1 MEKYY
6 ELKNYQ
12 IQLLNLKEEVLED
25 NPELEKD
32 LQEVTNSLKQYREVK
47 KYERLYTKEEL
58 REQISSIRNI
68 EYLIEQQQNKLFAI
82 SDSNKVQDSFYKT
95 NITIIGLNIRRLK
108 EYKKEFDIRVWK
120 GMLPYIRPY
129 AKTLLLVLVMNLVC
143 AGVDILLPLLFG
155 CTARHCS

>member
-1 MEKYY
+1 MEKYH

-25 NPELEKD
+25 NPELKKD
-32 LQEVTNSLKQYREVK
+32 LQEVTNSLKQFKQQK

-68 EYLIEQQQNKLFAI
+68 EYLIEQQQNKLFTMA
-82 SDSNKVQDSFYKT
+82 DSNKVQDSFYKT

-108 EYKKEFDIRVWK
+108 EYKKELKNKIKNNQIFFTDQKKISNNWRFK
-120 GMLPYIRPY
+120 Q
-129 AKTLLLVLVMNLVC
+129 C
-143 AGVDILLPLLFG
+143 
-155 CTARHCS
+155 

>member
-12 IQLLNLKEEVLED
+12 IQLLNLKDQVMKD
-25 NPELEKD
+25 NPELKKD
-32 LQEVTNSLKQYREVK
+32 LQEVTNSLKQFKQQK

-82 SDSNKVQDSFYKT
+82 TDSNEVQDSFYKA
-95 NITIIGLNIRRLK
+95 NITIIGLNIKRLK
-108 EYKKEFDIRVWK
+108 EYKKELKNKIKNNQIFFTDQKKISNNWRFK
-120 GMLPYIRPY
+120 Q
-129 AKTLLLVLVMNLVC
+129 C
-143 AGVDILLPLLFG
+143 
-155 CTARHCS
+155 

>member
-32 LQEVTNSLKQYREVK
+32 LQEVTNSLKQFKQQK

-68 EYLIEQQQNKLFAI
+68 EYLIEQQQNKLFAMT
-82 SDSNKVQDSFYKT
+82 DSNKAQDSFYKA
-95 NITIIGLNIRRLK
+95 NITIIGLNIKRLK
-108 EYKKEFDIRVWK
+108 EYKKELKNKIKNNQIFFTDQKKISNNWRFK
-120 GMLPYIRPY
+120 Q
-129 AKTLLLVLVMNLVC
+129 C
-143 AGVDILLPLLFG
+143 
-155 CTARHCS
+155 

>member
-1 MEKYY
+1 MYIMEKYY

-12 IQLLNLKEEVLED
+12 TQLLNLQEEVLED

-32 LQEVTNSLKQYREVK
+32 LQEVTNSLKQFKQQK

-108 EYKKEFDIRVWK
+108 EYKKELKNKIKNNQIFFTDQKKISNNWRFK
-120 GMLPYIRPY
+120 Q
-129 AKTLLLVLVMNLVC
+129 C
-143 AGVDILLPLLFG
+143 
-155 CTARHCS
+155 

>member
-32 LQEVTNSLKQYREVK
+32 LQEVTNSLKQFKQQK

-95 NITIIGLNIRRLK
+95 NITVIGLNIRRLK
-108 EYKKEFDIRVWK
+108 EYKKELKNKIKNNQIFFTDQKKISNSWRFK
-120 GMLPYIRPY
+120 Q
-129 AKTLLLVLVMNLVC
+129 C
-143 AGVDILLPLLFG
+143 
-155 CTARHCS
+155 

>member
-1 MEKYY
+1 MYIMEKYY

-32 LQEVTNSLKQYREVK
+32 LQEVTNSLKQFKQQK

-108 EYKKEFDIRVWK
+108 EYKKELKNKIKNNQIFFTDQKKISNNWRYK
-120 GMLPYIRPY
+120 E
-129 AKTLLLVLVMNLVC
+129 C
-143 AGVDILLPLLFG
+143 
-155 CTARHCS
+155 

>member
-32 LQEVTNSLKQYREVK
+32 LQEVTNSLKQFKQQK

-68 EYLIEQQQNKLFAI
+68 EYLIEQQQNKLFTMA
-82 SDSNKVQDSFYKT
+82 DSNKVQDSFYKA
-95 NITIIGLNIRRLK
+95 NVTIIGLNIKRLK
-108 EYKKEFDIRVWK
+108 EYKKELKNKIKNNQIFFTDQKKISNNWRFK
-120 GMLPYIRPY
+120 Q
-129 AKTLLLVLVMNLVC
+129 C
-143 AGVDILLPLLFG
+143 
-155 CTARHCS
+155 

>member
-1 MEKYY
+1 MYIMENYN

-32 LQEVTNSLKQYREVK
+32 LQEVTNSLKHFKQQK

-58 REQISSIRNI
+58 REQIGSIKNI
-68 EYLIEQQQNKLFAI
+68 EYLIEQQQNKLFTMA
-82 SDSNKVQDSFYKT
+82 DSNKVQDSFYKA

-108 EYKKEFDIRVWK
+108 EYKKELKNKIKNNQIFFTDQKKISNNWRFK
-120 GMLPYIRPY
+120 Q
-129 AKTLLLVLVMNLVC
+129 C
-143 AGVDILLPLLFG
+143 
-155 CTARHCS
+155 

>member
-1 MEKYY
+1 MYIMEKYY

-32 LQEVTNSLKQYREVK
+32 LQEVTNSLKQFKQQK

-108 EYKKEFDIRVWK
+108 EYKKELKNKIKNNQIFFTDQKKISNSWRFK
-120 GMLPYIRPY
+120 Q
-129 AKTLLLVLVMNLVC
+129 C
-143 AGVDILLPLLFG
+143 
-155 CTARHCS
+155 

>member
-32 LQEVTNSLKQYREVK
+32 LQEVTNSLKQFKQQK

-68 EYLIEQQQNKLFAI
+68 EYLIEQQQNKLFTMA
-82 SDSNKVQDSFYKT
+82 DSNKVQDSFYKA
-95 NITIIGLNIRRLK
+95 NITIIGLNIKRLK
-108 EYKKEFDIRVWK
+108 EYKKELKNKIKNNQIFFTDQKKISNNWRYK
-120 GMLPYIRPY
+120 E
-129 AKTLLLVLVMNLVC
+129 C
-143 AGVDILLPLLFG
+143 
-155 CTARHCS
+155 

>member
-1 MEKYY
+1 MEKYC

-12 IQLLNLKEEVLED
+12 VQLLNLKDQVLED

-32 LQEVTNSLKQYREVK
+32 LQEVTNSLKQFKQQK

-82 SDSNKVQDSFYKT
+82 TDSNKVQDSFYKA
-95 NITIIGLNIRRLK
+95 NITIIGLNIKRLK
-108 EYKKEFDIRVWK
+108 EYKKELKNKIKNNQIFFTDQKKISNNWRFK
-120 GMLPYIRPY
+120 Q
-129 AKTLLLVLVMNLVC
+129 C
-143 AGVDILLPLLFG
+143 
-155 CTARHCS
+155 

>member
-32 LQEVTNSLKQYREVK
+32 LQEVTNSLKQFKQVK

-82 SDSNKVQDSFYKT
+82 TDSNKVQDSFYKA
-95 NITIIGLNIRRLK
+95 NITIIGLNIKRLK
-108 EYKKEFDIRVWK
+108 EYKKELKNKIKNNQIFFTDQKKISNNWRFK
-120 GMLPYIRPY
+120 Q
-129 AKTLLLVLVMNLVC
+129 C
-143 AGVDILLPLLFG
+143 
-155 CTARHCS
+155 

>member
-1 MEKYY
+1 MYIMEKYY

-12 IQLLNLKEEVLED
+12 VQLLNLKDQVLED

-32 LQEVTNSLKQYREVK
+32 LQEVTNSLKQFKQVK

-108 EYKKEFDIRVWK
+108 EYKKELKNKIKNNQIFFTDQKKISNNWRFK
-120 GMLPYIRPY
+120 Q
-129 AKTLLLVLVMNLVC
+129 C
-143 AGVDILLPLLFG
+143 
-155 CTARHCS
+155 

>member
-32 LQEVTNSLKQYREVK
+32 LQEVTNSLKQFKQVK

-82 SDSNKVQDSFYKT
+82 TDSNKVQDSFYKA
-95 NITIIGLNIRRLK
+95 NVTIIGLNIRRLK
-108 EYKKEFDIRVWK
+108 EYKKELKNKIKNNQIFFTDQKKISNNWRFK
-120 GMLPYIRPY
+120 Q
-129 AKTLLLVLVMNLVC
+129 C
-143 AGVDILLPLLFG
+143 
-155 CTARHCS
+155 

>member
-25 NPELEKD
+25 NPELKEE
-32 LQEVTNSLKQYREVK
+32 LQKVTNDLKQFKQEK

-108 EYKKEFDIRVWK
+108 EYKKELKNKIKNNQIFFTDQKKISNNWRFK
-120 GMLPYIRPY
+120 Q
-129 AKTLLLVLVMNLVC
+129 C
-143 AGVDILLPLLFG
+143 
-155 CTARHCS
+155 

>member
-1 MEKYY
+1 MYIMEKYN

-32 LQEVTNSLKQYREVK
+32 LQEVTNSLKQFKQVK

-108 EYKKEFDIRVWK
+108 EYKRELKNKIKNNQIFFTDQKKISNNWRFK
-120 GMLPYIRPY
+120 Q
-129 AKTLLLVLVMNLVC
+129 C
-143 AGVDILLPLLFG
+143 
-155 CTARHCS
+155 

>member
-1 MEKYY
+1 MEKYN

-12 IQLLNLKEEVLED
+12 IQLLNLKEEVLKD

-32 LQEVTNSLKQYREVK
+32 LQEVTNSLKQFKQVK

-82 SDSNKVQDSFYKT
+82 TDSNKVQDSFYKA
-95 NITIIGLNIRRLK
+95 NITIIGLNIKRLK
-108 EYKKEFDIRVWK
+108 EYKKELKNKIKNNQIFFTDQKKISNNWRYK
-120 GMLPYIRPY
+120 E
-129 AKTLLLVLVMNLVC
+129 C
-143 AGVDILLPLLFG
+143 
-155 CTARHCS
+155 

>member
-12 IQLLNLKEEVLED
+12 VQLLNLKEEVLED

-32 LQEVTNSLKQYREVK
+32 LQEVTNSLKQFKQQK

-68 EYLIEQQQNKLFAI
+68 EYLIEQQQNKLFTMT
-82 SDSNKVQDSFYKT
+82 DSNKVQDSFYKA
-95 NITIIGLNIRRLK
+95 NITIIGLNIKRLK
-108 EYKKEFDIRVWK
+108 EYKRELKNKIKNDQIFFTDQKKISNNWRFK
-120 GMLPYIRPY
+120 Q
-129 AKTLLLVLVMNLVC
+129 C
-143 AGVDILLPLLFG
+143 
-155 CTARHCS
+155 

>member
-32 LQEVTNSLKQYREVK
+32 LQEVTNSLKQFKQQK

-82 SDSNKVQDSFYKT
+82 TDSNKVQDSFYKA
-95 NITIIGLNIRRLK
+95 NITIIGLNIKRLK
-108 EYKKEFDIRVWK
+108 EYKKELKNKIKNNQIFFTDQK
-120 GMLPYIRPY
+120 
-129 AKTLLLVLVMNLVC
+129 KTSNNWRYKEC
-143 AGVDILLPLLFG
+143 
-155 CTARHCS
+155 

>member
-32 LQEVTNSLKQYREVK
+32 LQEVTNSLKQFKQVK

-82 SDSNKVQDSFYKT
+82 TDSNKVQDSFYKA
-95 NITIIGLNIRRLK
+95 NITIIGLNIKRLK
-108 EYKKEFDIRVWK
+108 EYKKELKNKIKNNQIFFTDQK
-120 GMLPYIRPY
+120 
-129 AKTLLLVLVMNLVC
+129 KTSNNWRYKEC
-143 AGVDILLPLLFG
+143 
-155 CTARHCS
+155 

>member
-12 IQLLNLKEEVLED
+12 IQLLNLKEEVLKD

-32 LQEVTNSLKQYREVK
+32 LQEVTNSLKQFKQVK

-82 SDSNKVQDSFYKT
+82 TDSNKVQDSFYKA
-95 NITIIGLNIRRLK
+95 NITIIGLNIKRLK
-108 EYKKEFDIRVWK
+108 EYKKELKNKIKNNQIFFTDQKKISNNWRFK
-120 GMLPYIRPY
+120 Q
-129 AKTLLLVLVMNLVC
+129 C
-143 AGVDILLPLLFG
+143 
-155 CTARHCS
+155 

>member
-12 IQLLNLKEEVLED
+12 IQLLNLKEEVLKD

-32 LQEVTNSLKQYREVK
+32 LQEVTNSLKQFKQVK

-82 SDSNKVQDSFYKT
+82 TDSNKVQDSFYKA
-95 NITIIGLNIRRLK
+95 NITIIGLNIKRLK
-108 EYKKEFDIRVWK
+108 EYKKELKNKIKNNQIFFTDQKKISNSWRFK
-120 GMLPYIRPY
+120 Q
-129 AKTLLLVLVMNLVC
+129 C
-143 AGVDILLPLLFG
+143 
-155 CTARHCS
+155 

>member
-25 NPELEKD
+25 NPELKKD
-32 LQEVTNSLKQYREVK
+32 LQEVTNSLKQFKQQK

-82 SDSNKVQDSFYKT
+82 TDSNKVQDSFYKA
-95 NITIIGLNIRRLK
+95 NITIIGLNIKRLK
-108 EYKKEFDIRVWK
+108 EYKKELKNKIKNNQIFFTDQKKISNNWRFK
-120 GMLPYIRPY
+120 Q
-129 AKTLLLVLVMNLVC
+129 C
-143 AGVDILLPLLFG
+143 
-155 CTARHCS
+155 

>member
-12 IQLLNLKEEVLED
+12 IQLWNLKEEVLED

-68 EYLIEQQQNKLFAI
+68 EYLIEQQQNKLFAMT
-82 SDSNKVQDSFYKT
+82 DSNKVQDSFYKA
-95 NITIIGLNIRRLK
+95 NITIIGLNIRRVK
-108 EYKKEFDIRVWK
+108 EYKKELKNKIKNNQIFFTDQKKISNNWRFK
-120 GMLPYIRPY
+120 Q
-129 AKTLLLVLVMNLVC
+129 C
-143 AGVDILLPLLFG
+143 
-155 CTARHCS
+155 

>member
-12 IQLLNLKEEVLED
+12 IQLLNLKRQVLED
-25 NPELEKD
+25 NPELKKD
-32 LQEVTNSLKQYREVK
+32 LQEVTNSLKQFKQEK

-82 SDSNKVQDSFYKT
+82 SDSNKVQDSFYKA
-95 NITIIGLNIRRLK
+95 NITIIGLNIKRLK
-108 EYKKEFDIRVWK
+108 EYKRELKNKIKNNQIFFTDQKKISNNWRFK
-120 GMLPYIRPY
+120 Q
-129 AKTLLLVLVMNLVC
+129 C
-143 AGVDILLPLLFG
+143 
-155 CTARHCS
+155 